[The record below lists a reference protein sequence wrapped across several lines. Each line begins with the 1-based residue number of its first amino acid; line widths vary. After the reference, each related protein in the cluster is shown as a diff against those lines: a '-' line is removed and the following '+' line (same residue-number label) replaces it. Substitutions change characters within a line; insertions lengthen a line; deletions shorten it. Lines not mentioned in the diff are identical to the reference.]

1 MEGDMVEVCVA
12 RPVAAGS
19 GSWLCYAV
27 SVMALAATV
36 LA

>member
-1 MEGDMVEVCVA
+1 MEGDVVGVCVA
-12 RPVAAGS
+12 RQMAAGS